1 MEGRVEGVQV
11 RVYVTNKSA
20 KVTLAEANIENE
32 NGLKPLYSEGDCCSG
47 F

>member
-1 MEGRVEGVQV
+1 MEGVQG

-20 KVTLAEANIENE
+20 KVTLVEANIENE
-32 NGLKPLYSEGDCCSG
+32 NGLKPLRLKGDCCSG